1 MERQELAGLYQ
12 TAQVEGVWC
21 TPWSRALE
29 GVTAKEATWQPAA
42 GRHSI
47 WQIVNHVTFWREY
60 QAARAR
66 GGQNLPD
73 AVVSRRNF
81 ETPADSSEAAWKAAQ
96 ARLTAAYEANRQAML
111 DPATKYDRVEH
122 ALVHDNYH
130 FGQIMY
136 LRAMLGKPPIE

>member
-1 MERQELAGLYQ
+1 MERQELAKLYE

-21 TPWSRALE
+21 APWSKAVE
-29 GVTAKEATWQPAA
+29 GLTAKEAAWHPAE

-47 WQIVNHVTFWREY
+47 WQIVNHITFWREY
-60 QAARAR
+60 QTSRSR
-66 GGQNLPD
+66 GGANLSD
-73 AVVSRRNF
+73 EVVNARNF
-81 ETPADSSEAAWKAAQ
+81 EAPKDTSEAAWKAARE
-96 ARLTAAYEANRQAML
+96 RLTASYEAYRQAML

-136 LRAMLGKPPIE
+136 LRAMLGKGPIE